1 MPSWCHRHSLSLASV
16 KSRLVLPFWYRPTRV
31 VLEKGPL
38 NGCVC
43 VCVLNCSLNY
53 HYYRCCCWC
62 AIWLSLAVLCWLLL
76 VYVVII
82 CRRCGYWCR
91 LHRST
96 TCRTHRVFQFVSQAA
111 SVRTRHSR
119 SPRKYSTVRSY
130 LLWHAIDNMLKLGIA
145 LRQKAIMLCS
155 LKVQNLWQCCNM
167 ISFNGFGYVFKK
179 FPHIYHF
186 GVVICVYIHTYI
198 HPFNVFTSLQR
209 DDHARPAPN
218 HSVFYRHALPAA
230 QPTVSYIWKLFF
242 N

>member
-1 MPSWCHRHSLSLASV
+1 MPSPLTVSCFSKIQIGFTFLVPAHPCSPGKRAV
-16 KSRLVLPFWYRPTRV
+16 KRM
-31 VLEKGPL
+31 
-38 NGCVC
+38 CVC

-179 FPHIYHF
+179 FPHI
-186 GVVICVYIHTYI
+186 
-198 HPFNVFTSLQR
+198 
-209 DDHARPAPN
+209 
-218 HSVFYRHALPAA
+218 
-230 QPTVSYIWKLFF
+230 
-242 N
+242 

>member
-1 MPSWCHRHSLSLASV
+1 MLCEHGVLLYCRTFHRWTKCAAACSHLARLSSGLMHRVSVSLRRFSDFFKWMRIFYAKHWPLLESSV
-16 KSRLVLPFWYRPTRV
+16 VILL
-31 VLEKGPL
+31 LI
-38 NGCVC
+38 
-43 VCVLNCSLNY
+43 VLNCSLNY

-155 LKVQNLWQCCNM
+155 LKIQNLWQCCNM

-179 FPHIYHF
+179 FPHI
-186 GVVICVYIHTYI
+186 
-198 HPFNVFTSLQR
+198 
-209 DDHARPAPN
+209 
-218 HSVFYRHALPAA
+218 
-230 QPTVSYIWKLFF
+230 
-242 N
+242 